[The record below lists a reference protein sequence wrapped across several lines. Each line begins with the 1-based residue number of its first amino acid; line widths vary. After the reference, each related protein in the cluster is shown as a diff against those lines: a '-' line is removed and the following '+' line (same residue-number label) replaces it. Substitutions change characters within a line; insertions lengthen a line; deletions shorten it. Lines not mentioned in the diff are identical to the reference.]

1 MVFSKL
7 RGRYLCTIQKYVPI
21 VPTTIHTIPSYAVCG
36 RVWADFLVGGVR
48 CAEPQKQKR
57 KTAIIWLEAITSG
70 SKTYHLTI
78 EEPSIMSEAPS
89 GRSPSGRGRGG
100 RGGNPS
106 RGGRGKGNSSR
117 SKRSSGAK
125 EGSAAPSNKA
135 TSNVNNDSKAAIEQA
150 VTPKKVVDPVEER
163 VRQMS
168 DQVSMSTQH
177 LA

>member
-1 MVFSKL
+1 MWAGVGRFS
-7 RGRYLCTIQKYVPI
+7 GGWC
-21 VPTTIHTIPSYAVCG
+21 AVCG
-36 RVWADFLVGGVR
+36 A
-48 CAEPQKQKR
+48 AKR
-57 KTAIIWLEAITSG
+57 KTAIIRLEAITSR
-70 SKTYHLTI
+70 SKTYHITR

-106 RGGRGKGNSSR
+106 RGGRGNKGNSSR